1 VEKKNNAG
9 QKILHDL
16 PKEKAGCRWL
26 QAARLDARLA
36 LRGLLELSQR
46 QPLSKQKENYL

>member
-16 PKEKAGCRWL
+16 PKKKTGCRWL
-26 QAARLDARLA
+26 QAARLDAGLA
-36 LRGLLELSQR
+36 LRRLLELSQR
-46 QPLSKQKENYL
+46 QPLFKQKEAYL

>member
-16 PKEKAGCRWL
+16 PKKKAGCRWL

-36 LRGLLELSQR
+36 LRRLLELSQR

>member
-16 PKEKAGCRWL
+16 PKKKAGCRWL
-26 QAARLDARLA
+26 QAARLDAGVA
-36 LRGLLELSQR
+36 LRGLFKSPQR
-46 QPLSKQKENYL
+46 QPLLIPKI